1 MQVWAIRQWVG
12 SLTAERNPES
22 NFLSNFFFFLRTL
35 PLPSLLGGFWGFRYS
50 IVAPLLIS
58 AQQKK
63 RAIRAII
70 VAAACFLAV
79 QRQLRPHPGA
89 LVKRL
94 EKGEA
99 ERAGPVAVGERKLEW
114 SQ

>member
-1 MQVWAIRQWVG
+1 MQVWAIRAG
-12 SLTAERNPES
+12 LADSLVS
-22 NFLSNFFFFLRTL
+22 KSLLFFLL
-35 PLPSLLGGFWGFRYS
+35 SSLHRYLEVLGGFSSS

-63 RAIRAII
+63 HAIRVII

-79 QRQLRPHPGA
+79 LQQLHLLSLARWLKGLVRQD
-89 LVKRL
+89 V
-94 EKGEA
+94 
-99 ERAGPVAVGERKLEW
+99 ERTASEAVGRELEW